1 MLEENAEE
9 NIVETNFNQF
19 VNVIGKLKNDNI
31 DMLIESESA
40 RLATSPSNAQK
51 DAFGCY
57 NGGMIQDTL
66 NILDAMR
73 KLDIVAGKTA
83 DQKSLYKVA
92 LLHNIGTIG
101 STEEDMFLPQD
112 SEWHIEKLGHIYKK
126 NKFLKNSNTERTFQ
140 FLFKYGVTL
149 TMEEFDAILSV
160 DKESPLNYL
169 GQLLCASRILICK

>member
-57 NGGMIQDTL
+57 NGGMIQDT
-66 NILDAMR
+66 
-73 KLDIVAGKTA
+73 
-83 DQKSLYKVA
+83 
-92 LLHNIGTIG
+92 
-101 STEEDMFLPQD
+101 
-112 SEWHIEKLGHIYKK
+112 EWHIEKLGHIYKK